1 MLQNASSLEEGAV
14 IFGYNVKNPRD
25 FGVVEF
31 DKEGKVISIEEKPKE
46 PKSSYAVPG
55 LYFYDNNVIDIAKN
69 VKPSARGELE
79 ITAVNHEYLK
89 QGKLRVELLS
99 RGMAWL
105 DTGTHDS
112 LLEAAQFVAI
122 VQKRQGKYIS
132 CIEEIAFRKGF
143 IDAAQLEKLAQPL
156 IKTNYGLY
164 LMDIIKEYN

>member
-1 MLQNASSLEEGAV
+1 M
-14 IFGYNVKNPRD
+14 
-25 FGVVEF
+25 
-31 DKEGKVISIEEKPKE
+31 
-46 PKSSYAVPG
+46 
-55 LYFYDNNVIDIAKN
+55 
-69 VKPSARGELE
+69 
-79 ITAVNHEYLK
+79 
-89 QGKLRVELLS
+89 ELLS